1 MKFSKY
7 FYSINLF
14 VLLFW
19 LPVLC
24 EAQPKEKHVVG
35 RPNII
40 FVLVDDLRWDAMG
53 FIGRYPF
60 LKTPHIDQLRK
71 EGVHFKNAFCTNSL
85 CAPSRATILT
95 GMFPQTNGVNTNQ
108 EGRELNPDK
117 TRSFGQ
123 ILQGEG
129 YETAFIGKW
138 HMAESNEPRK
148 GWDYW
153 CSFPGQ
159 GQYFGNDLNINGKN
173 IRNEGYITDELTKY
187 TLNFIDKNADKPFCV
202 YLSHK
207 AVHEPFTPADRNKNL
222 FITDSVPEPASW
234 LDKMENKPAWQRTV
248 INQDQ
253 RRRLREK
260 DLAKIIPQKRRN
272 PAPWPAKTGIGKQKD
287 YLRSLTAVDEG
298 LGEIYDLLKKKGIL
312 DNTIIVFAADN
323 GFFHGE
329 HGLGDK
335 RLAYNESMRIPLV
348 MRYPKL
354 ANENLTISEMILN
367 ADIAPTFLE
376 MAGVSIP
383 AQMQGKSVVPLL
395 HGKNENW
402 RKSFLFTYWTD
413 LIYFIPRITAVR
425 TEKYMYSTT
434 PDINDIDELYDVVND
449 PAELNNLA
457 KKPEFS
463 AIESQL
469 KTELEQ
475 LKKET
480 GYRAEIPRPDAE
492 RLGNVK
498 TGKLLSIDFANT
510 KFNSQSENDIH
521 FIGVLQNK
529 DQRGSSGN
537 FNGGATKVIKARPDL
552 DPSKGTFVI
561 DCLIK
566 PESPDGI
573 IASCG
578 SQKEGWALFLENG
591 VPGFVVAHDKNLQ
604 FIDGVSEITNKW
616 SHLVAVIE
624 NYNNVIKFFADGKLI
639 GQRKMLLPIQSVN
652 SNDGDIYLGQDS
664 GDMIDPKGVSVHSYK
679 GQIQTISFYR
689 EKMQDSKLIE
699 LSKLN

>member
-1 MKFSKY
+1 MNSYKHLV
-7 FYSINLF
+7 SINI
-14 VLLFW
+14 FW
-19 LPVLC
+19 LFFWMPVFC

-53 FIGRYPF
+53 FTGRYPF
-60 LKTPHIDQLRK
+60 LKTPHIDQLRN

-129 YETAFIGKW
+129 YATAFIGKW

-207 AVHEPFTPADRNKNL
+207 AVHEPFTPADRDKNL

-234 LDKMENKPAWQRTV
+234 LDNMENKPAWQRTV
-248 INQDQ
+248 MNQDQ

-260 DLAKIIPQKRRN
+260 DLAKIVPQKSRK
-272 PAPWPAKTGIGKQKD
+272 PAPWPAKTGIGMQKD
-287 YLRSLTAVDEG
+287 YLRSLTAVDDG

-348 MRYPKL
+348 MRFPKL
-354 ANENLTISEMILN
+354 ANANLTISEMISMLTL
-367 ADIAPTFLE
+367 PLPFLKWLE
-376 MAGVSIP
+376 FP
-383 AQMQGKSVVPLL
+383 FLLRCKGKV
-395 HGKNENW
+395 
-402 RKSFLFTYWTD
+402 
-413 LIYFIPRITAVR
+413 
-425 TEKYMYSTT
+425 
-434 PDINDIDELYDVVND
+434 
-449 PAELNNLA
+449 
-457 KKPEFS
+457 
-463 AIESQL
+463 
-469 KTELEQ
+469 
-475 LKKET
+475 
-480 GYRAEIPRPDAE
+480 
-492 RLGNVK
+492 
-498 TGKLLSIDFANT
+498 
-510 KFNSQSENDIH
+510 
-521 FIGVLQNK
+521 
-529 DQRGSSGN
+529 
-537 FNGGATKVIKARPDL
+537 
-552 DPSKGTFVI
+552 
-561 DCLIK
+561 
-566 PESPDGI
+566 
-573 IASCG
+573 
-578 SQKEGWALFLENG
+578 
-591 VPGFVVAHDKNLQ
+591 
-604 FIDGVSEITNKW
+604 
-616 SHLVAVIE
+616 
-624 NYNNVIKFFADGKLI
+624 
-639 GQRKMLLPIQSVN
+639 
-652 SNDGDIYLGQDS
+652 
-664 GDMIDPKGVSVHSYK
+664 
-679 GQIQTISFYR
+679 
-689 EKMQDSKLIE
+689 
-699 LSKLN
+699 